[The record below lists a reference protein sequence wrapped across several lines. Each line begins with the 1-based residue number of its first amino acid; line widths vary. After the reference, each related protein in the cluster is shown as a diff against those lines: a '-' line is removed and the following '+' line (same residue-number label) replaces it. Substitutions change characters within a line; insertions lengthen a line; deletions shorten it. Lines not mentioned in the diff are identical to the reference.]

1 MASSSSPRSVD
12 HSDDEDDYGTL
23 MSTVSPNTS
32 PTVSRKR
39 NGDHLDTDDDNLPLP
54 SLDLALR
61 ANGNHVGAIT
71 AFATRKRLRP
81 EQMTALEVFMADPIP
96 VQLGKIFAL
105 GLATDNTLAKFQ
117 AAKPPFEINSAL
129 KTNITRAVNAMLC
142 SSKASQYKGE
152 TGKNDVQSLLIRHR
166 WGNFVIG
173 TEHDK
178 AAMDVILKF
187 IGETYTQSRSIIKKE
202 RLEEEAHPSLRPK
215 EAHTTIYQLTK
226 LIVQKLS
233 GGKGVSIPVSA
244 ALCSRVA
251 LMRKWH
257 LKKLENSIK
266 NTDTDDYW
274 ELVDLDLQA
283 IRTKA
288 REGTVDPAEI
298 AKRVARAFA
307 SILDKD
313 RKRHGSNP
321 NEEIP
326 KQPRSPMTVQF
337 RIKPTLTKHSMPG
350 TGDTISRPHRT
361 WRIAGRARK
370 TPRFI
375 PVYSFALNPD
385 FLFAAHDCSKMLRLD
400 WKMYIFALT
409 R

>member
-1 MASSSSPRSVD
+1 MASSSSSRSVD
-12 HSDDEDDYGTL
+12 HSDDEDDYGAQ

-39 NGDHLDTDDDNLPLP
+39 NDDHLDTDDDNLPLP

-71 AFATRKRLRP
+71 AFAIRKRLRP

-96 VQLGKIFAL
+96 VQLGKIFAW

-129 KTNITRAVNAMLC
+129 KTNIIWAVNAMLC

-166 WGNFVIG
+166 WGNFAIG

-178 AAMDVILKF
+178 AAMDIVLKF
-187 IGETYTQSRSIIKKE
+187 IRETYSPSRSIIKKE
-202 RLEEEAHPSLRPK
+202 IVKSLELPVPSSSRKKHTPSLRPK
-215 EAHTTIYQLTK
+215 EAHTTIYQLT
-226 LIVQKLS
+226 KLS

-257 LKKLENSIK
+257 LKKLENSIN
-266 NTDTDDYW
+266 NTDTNDHW
-274 ELVDLDLQA
+274 ELVDLNLQA

-288 REGTVDPAEI
+288 RERTVDPAGTRFYLNQNSEDI
-298 AKRVARAFA
+298 
-307 SILDKD
+307 
-313 RKRHGSNP
+313 GSL
-321 NEEIP
+321 
-326 KQPRSPMTVQF
+326 
-337 RIKPTLTKHSMPG
+337 RI
-350 TGDTISRPHRT
+350 
-361 WRIAGRARK
+361 
-370 TPRFI
+370 
-375 PVYSFALNPD
+375 
-385 FLFAAHDCSKMLRLD
+385 
-400 WKMYIFALT
+400 
-409 R
+409 

>member
-12 HSDDEDDYGTL
+12 HSDDEDDYGAL

-61 ANGNHVGAIT
+61 ANGNH
-71 AFATRKRLRP
+71 RLRP

-202 RLEEEAHPSLRPK
+202 IVKSLEVPVPSGSRKKHTPSLRPK

-326 KQPRSPMTVQF
+326 EAATV
-337 RIKPTLTKHSMPG
+337 TDDG
-350 TGDTISRPHRT
+350 AISYQADIDEALDARNRGHNLETTPDVEDSG
-361 WRIAGRARK
+361 AGAE
-370 TPRFI
+370 
-375 PVYSFALNPD
+375 NP
-385 FLFAAHDCSKMLRLD
+385 
-400 WKMYIFALT
+400 
-409 R
+409 